1 MREKKKGSQMLVG
14 TEVFPFFCVCVL
26 FSFFSFF
33 LIIIYLNFWASFPQ
47 YIS

>member
-14 TEVFPFFCVCVL
+14 TEVFPFFCVCVCCL
-26 FSFFSFF
+26 VSFF
-33 LIIIYLNFWASFPQ
+33 LIIIYLNFLASFPQ